1 MVGIRVA
8 RGSPQVN
15 HLLFAD
21 DTMFFCKTNPTCCGA
36 LSNILKKYELAS
48 GQSINLAKSAITFSS
63 KTPQDIKRR
72 VKLTLLIDNEGGIG
86 KYLGLPEHLSRRKRN
101 IFSSIV
107 DRIRQRSHSWSSKF
121 LSSAGKQ
128 FLLKVVL
135 SAMPSD
141 AMTCFKLSAS
151 LCKQIQSVLT
161 RFWWDTKQDEKKM
174 AWVSWDKLT
183 LPKNAGGLVFRE
195 IEEFNDA
202 LLAKLSWRIL
212 KEPNSFLSRVL
223 LGKNCNSSSFLT
235 PSSAS
240 HGWRGLLAG
249 KELLRKGLGWS
260 AGQGDNINVWSDAW
274 LSPLIPFLPIG
285 PPTLDN
291 KALLVSDLICHDL
304 KMWDITAIRKHLPQ
318 YEDQIRKI
326 TINVLPL
333 KDYMVWLPVK
343 SGQYHQDKLCASQ
356 AKLTSGLTLGL

>member
-1 MVGIRVA
+1 
-8 RGSPQVN
+8 
-15 HLLFAD
+15 
-21 DTMFFCKTNPTCCGA
+21 MFLCKTNPTCCGA

-48 GQSINLAKSAITFSS
+48 GESINLAKSAITFSS

-128 FLLKVVL
+128 FLLKAVL

-141 AMTCFKLSAS
+141 AMTCFKLSTS

-223 LGKNCNSSSFLT
+223 LGKNCNSSSFLNCSAY

-240 HGWRGLLAG
+240 HGWRGILAG

-260 AGQGDNINVWSDAW
+260 AGQGDNIKVWSDAW

-304 KMWDITAIRKHLPQ
+304 KMWDITAIGKHLPQ

-333 KDYMVWLPVK
+333 KDCMVWLPVK
-343 SGQYHQDKLCASQ
+343 SGQYHQDRLCASQ